1 MLQRADA
8 AFSAVIVQ
16 GIPAAVL
23 RERLGSTNTGR
34 ARAEHLFHRVVFGQH
49 HVVLVQ
55 RLRQR
60 QAKHVFHVTV
70 QQPGAIQLAEDTD
83 DATRAMHVFHMV
95 LLGTRCDL
103 TQLRHFTGEPVDV
116 AHGEV
121 DFGFLRGGQQVQN
134 GVGGTA
140 HGDVQ
145 GHGVLERRFAGDAA
159 RQRAGVVLLVV
170 ALSQFND
177 AFTGV
182 EEQLLTVGMGRQQRA
197 VARLRQTQR
206 FGQAVHGV
214 RREHT
219 GTGAA
224 GRARGA
230 LHLVTLLVRD
240 FRVRA
245 LDHRIDQVE
254 LDDFVGEL
262 GFPRF
267 HRAAGDEDHR
277 NVQAQGGH
285 QHPRGDF
292 VAVGDTDHRIG
303 AVGVN
308 HVLYRVGDQ
317 LARRE

>member
-1 MLQRADA
+1 
-8 AFSAVIVQ
+8 
-16 GIPAAVL
+16 
-23 RERLGSTNTGR
+23 
-34 ARAEHLFHRVVFGQH
+34 
-49 HVVLVQ
+49 
-55 RLRQR
+55 
-60 QAKHVFHVTV
+60 
-70 QQPGAIQLAEDTD
+70 
-83 DATRAMHVFHMV
+83 MV
-95 LLGTRCDL
+95 LLGARRDF
-103 TQLRHFTGEPVDV
+103 TQLRDFAGELVDV

-121 DFGFLRGGQQVQN
+121 DFGFLRGGQQVQY

-140 HGDVQ
+140 HGDIQ
-145 GHGVLERRFAGDAA
+145 RHGVFERGFTGNVA

-170 ALSQFND
+170 AFGQLND
-177 AFTGV
+177 ALTGV
-182 EEQLLTVGMGRQQRA
+182 EEQLLTVGVGRQQRT
-197 VARLRQTQR
+197 VARLRQAQR

-214 RREHT
+214 GGEHT

-224 GRARGA
+224 GRTRGA
-230 LHLVTLLVRD
+230 FHLVALLIRH

-267 HRAAGDEDHR
+267 HRATGDEDHR

-292 VAVGDTDHRIG
+292 VAVGDADHRIG

-308 HVLYRVGDQ
+308 HIFYGVGDQ
-317 LARRE
+317 LARRQ